1 MTAAVVGATLLALF
15 NAWEKY
21 SNHKEMIEDFLR
33 NQTTKT
39 KKLIH

>member
-1 MTAAVVGATLLALF
+1 MTAAVVGTTLVTLHK
-15 NAWEKY
+15 AWKKHKI
-21 SNHKEMIEDFLR
+21 HKEMIEDFLR

>member
-1 MTAAVVGATLLALF
+1 MTIAALGATFVALF

-21 SNHKEMIEDFLR
+21 SNHKEMIQDFLR

-39 KKLIH
+39 KRLIH